1 MEKKKLTQN
10 AGFQSFVASLVC
22 ILGGLLV
29 GAIVLVLLAAFNNDI
44 PISEAF
50 RGIGI
55 VLAGPFSSGSASDI
69 LFNFGDMLLEATPI
83 LMTGLAVAIAF
94 KTGLFNIGAPGQ
106 FLMGATG
113 ALLTALSIP
122 TTEGTKIFVWL
133 LALLVGMLCGA
144 LWGAIP
150 GIFKAVFKVNEVIV
164 CIMCNWIA
172 ANVVSWIFYST
183 GDKYINIAETKVKF
197 IRPTLSNNVATPRMG
212 LDKVFP
218 GSNIDI
224 GIFIAIILAILIY
237 ILLNKTKLGFEL
249 KAGGFNTNAAKYSG
263 MNGTRNIILSMVIAG
278 ALAGGGAA
286 LWYLNGKNDFLWNT
300 YSSLPN
306 EGFNGIPVALL
317 ASNNPIG
324 VIFTSI
330 FLRYIGKG
338 GFNLAGY
345 TMFNEYVSNLIIAVI
360 IYFAGAS
367 KFIRDWMFNRKKKG
381 VVRKADNVVLVDD
394 LAGTVDK
401 ANAAAGDISPGDSGD
416 PPDDVEGIAEAADDV
431 KEAAEEVIETAEEAA
446 EAAADAAD
454 AGETGT
460 EEGGGA

>member
-1 MEKKKLTQN
+1 MEKKKLTKN

-29 GAIVLVLLAAFNNDI
+29 GALVLVLLAAFNNDI

-55 VLAGPFSSGSASDI
+55 VLGGPFSSGSGSDI

-122 TTEGTKIFVWL
+122 TTESTKFLVWL

-144 LWGAIP
+144 IWGAIP

-183 GDKYINIAETKVKF
+183 GDKFINIAETKVKF
-197 IRPTLSNNVATPRMG
+197 IRPTISNNVATPKLG
-212 LDKVFP
+212 LDKLFP

-249 KAGGFNTNAAKYSG
+249 KAGGFNTNAAKYAG

-324 VIFTSI
+324 VVFSSI

-360 IYFAGAS
+360 IYFAGFS
-367 KFIRDWMFNRKKKG
+367 KFIRDWMFNRKKKRG
-381 VVRKADNVVLVDD
+381 VVKEAENAKPVDD
-394 LAGTVDK
+394 LGGIVEK
-401 ANAAAGDISPGDSGD
+401 ANAAAADTGPGDTEA
-416 PPDDVEGIAEAADDV
+416 PPDTAP
-431 KEAAEEVIETAEEAA
+431 AAEDAPATDRP
-446 EAAADAAD
+446 AADAPD
-454 AGETGT
+454 AAAAQAPGETG
-460 EEGGGA
+460 EGGEG